1 MPVSIRYETSK
12 SIHGAKVPRNIH
24 HATAAPTLLAHA
36 QLQNKLAEARSTL
49 QSAVDPLTGRRLFHP
64 ETCARAPAG
73 RNTSALPVGEYLY
86 QQGQAREGRVRAAAA
101 EAEARRIAEA
111 ACAKAA
117 TGSAQLVRAL
127 KERRFRQV
135 RGVVCSLRDRAHAHT
150 RSMHGIC
157 VVHAAAKKDVCRQNS
172 QCSCALCCT
181 PPSRIAGWCRY
192 TARKS
197 CPGLPYSFSCF
208 ALRNSRLS
216 ASSSS
221 PALVVVRLHGPGGPR
236 PPRPACR
243 YKRCTRLAGRSG

>member
-12 SIHGAKVPRNIH
+12 SVHGAKVPRNIH

-135 RGVVCSLRDRAHAHT
+135 
-150 RSMHGIC
+150 
-157 VVHAAAKKDVCRQNS
+157 
-172 QCSCALCCT
+172 
-181 PPSRIAGWCRY
+181 
-192 TARKS
+192 
-197 CPGLPYSFSCF
+197 
-208 ALRNSRLS
+208 
-216 ASSSS
+216 
-221 PALVVVRLHGPGGPR
+221 
-236 PPRPACR
+236 
-243 YKRCTRLAGRSG
+243 